1 MDWLEQNL
9 DAYRI
14 IAEIL
19 EDLRETLR
27 QRLDQVHGQKWYEDG
42 LPEGL
47 LDRLVGRKEEEKA
60 IDWYESE
67 YQQIMNYAL
76 FPDLLEIL
84 EHNSELFPQI
94 VGLAPTGTLLNAR
107 FLELE
112 VMRAKL
118 GRARP
123 ISETELSFLGTFHLR
138 FRKAIEDHRV
148 RQEAG
153 DQPMPATPPQPS
165 PEPPPESAA
174 VKPPPVE
181 PVKPP
186 DPEPTPPP
194 QPDPDSAA
202 PSEHAATT
210 AGDEAT
216 AASPPAAE
224 VTPPPA
230 AEVTAPP
237 ADEAP
242 PVEAPSDEGA
252 PATED
257 HPAETAEPATFEEA
271 LEAGDAQ
278 VILREMYKEV
288 TNIAE
293 GIWTKEIPPPARIWE
308 KVSVSPWYENN
319 FSNLGLRPVS
329 DFYDV
334 ISKVDTKMRNGISK
348 DELQSFLKEV
358 NFAHVLL
365 SLRDMF
371 QKNHI

>member
-19 EDLRETLR
+19 EDLRESLR
-27 QRLDQVHGQKWYEDG
+27 QRLDQVHGKKWYATG
-42 LPEGL
+42 LPDGL
-47 LDRLVGRKEEEKA
+47 LDRLVVRKEEEKA

-67 YQQIMNYAL
+67 YQQIMSYAL

-84 EHNSELFPQI
+84 EHNADAFPQI
-94 VGLAPTGTLLNAR
+94 MGLAPTGTLLNAR

-148 RQEAG
+148 RQEAA
-153 DQPMPATPPQPS
+153 DAPAPAAAPQPT
-165 PEPPPESAA
+165 PEPPPEPAM

-181 PVKPP
+181 PVTPP
-186 DPEPTPPP
+186 DPEPTPPS
-194 QPDPDSAA
+194 QTESAA
-202 PSEHAATT
+202 AAPPEQPAATPV
-210 AGDEAT
+210 DEAET
-216 AASPPAAE
+216 EQPHPDEESAPPAAE
-224 VTPPPA
+224 TPPVEPIDEGEPA
-230 AEVTAPP
+230 AE
-237 ADEAP
+237 E
-242 PVEAPSDEGA
+242 
-252 PATED
+252 
-257 HPAETAEPATFEEA
+257 HPAETAKPATLEEA
-271 LEAGDAQ
+271 LEAGDSQ
-278 VILREMYKEV
+278 VILREIYKEV
-288 TNIAE
+288 TGIAE
-293 GIWTKEIPPPARIWE
+293 GIWTKDIPPPARVWE

-319 FSNLGLRPVS
+319 FSDLGLRPAS

-334 ISKVDTKMRNGISK
+334 ISKVDRKMREGISK
-348 DELQSFLKEV
+348 DALQSFLKEV

>member
-27 QRLDQVHGQKWYEDG
+27 LRLDQVHGRKWYETS
-42 LPEGL
+42 LPDGL
-47 LDRLVGRKEEEKA
+47 LDRLVARKEEEKA

-67 YQQIMNYAL
+67 YQQIMSYAL

-84 EHNSELFPQI
+84 EHNTESFRQI
-94 VGLAPTGTLLNAR
+94 MGLAPTGALLNAR
-107 FLELE
+107 FSELE

-138 FRKAIEDHRV
+138 FRKAIDDHRD
-148 RQEAG
+148 RIEAEG
-153 DQPMPATPPQPS
+153 EATPAAAPQTTPAKPA
-165 PEPPPESAA
+165 PEPAPAPARPS
-174 VKPPPVE
+174 PPPVE
-181 PVKPP
+181 PVTPP
-186 DPEPTPPP
+186 DPLPEPPA
-194 QPDPDSAA
+194 QPDPA
-202 PSEHAATT
+202 PDESLTETADDEPTAEH
-210 AGDEAT
+210 
-216 AASPPAAE
+216 PPAVE
-224 VTPPPA
+224 VSTPPPA
-230 AEVTAPP
+230 EAPGEEP
-237 ADEAP
+237 PDGDEA
-242 PVEAPSDEGA
+242 EAE
-252 PATED
+252 E
-257 HPAETAEPATFEEA
+257 HPAESATPVTFEEA
-271 LEAGDAQ
+271 LEAGDSQ
-278 VILREMYKEV
+278 VILREIYKEV
-288 TNIAE
+288 TGIAE
-293 GIWTKEIPPPARIWE
+293 GIWTKDIPPPARVWE

-319 FSNLGLRPVS
+319 FSNLGLRPAS

-334 ISKVDTKMRNGISK
+334 IAKVDKKMREGISK
-348 DELQSFLKEV
+348 DALQSFLKEV